1 MKFETVRIYFL
12 RDVLICCHPEILLK
26 WQRDATTFFSIMRLC
41 SPLNLRNYLR
51 MTKSQPRVKPTCLQ
65 VLHQTLKKNDL

>member
-12 RDVLICCHPEILLK
+12 RDALICCHPDILLK

-41 SPLNLRNYLR
+41 SPLLVNDKITASRQTYLSPKYYIKR
-51 MTKSQPRVKPTCLQ
+51 
-65 VLHQTLKKNDL
+65 